1 MLRNNLKPKVQSQCE
16 ASIIENKLSLSQCFC
31 SSTFYESDFPFWP
44 LRGFFLL
51 SLSLSLSL
59 FLYYSLLYLVL
70 FSISCS
76 CFLYYVP
83 LWWWGVGHLIPIKT
97 FSLLQLFPQISNNT
111 SRIIHSFYLLN
122 FHIQT
127 IGFCGFPWILCS
139 MTSFFRKGILPLFY
153 FFLFMTKC

>member
-1 MLRNNLKPKVQSQCE
+1 MLRNNLKPKVQSHCE
-16 ASIIENKLSLSQCFC
+16 ASIIENKLSLNAFVLPHFTTLIFLSDHWEV
-31 SSTFYESDFPFWP
+31 SSY
-44 LRGFFLL
+44 
-51 SLSLSLSL
+51 SLSLSL